1 MVVHTCEVQM
11 GVSELSQAPTTLTI
25 REVIPLSFRSSL
37 LRMCLKK
44 KKKSSGRPRTV
55 ILGKSLPFLDLRFLI
70 HKVGRQGQTGSW
82 VPSASRSHLTA
93 APQPWAGRL
102 EESFC
107 LRAGSLSPLLCLRAE
122 NFSLPQNTKKEDCK
136 IKMSKYLIK
145 CLHNV
150 TLCKCH

>member
-1 MVVHTCEVQM
+1 MWSADGRVRAFSGTDDLDHSWSHSPQL
-11 GVSELSQAPTTLTI
+11 SELTLKD
-25 REVIPLSFRSSL
+25 VF
-37 LRMCLKK
+37 KK